1 MKGLVACAL
10 ATFLGFAAQAAPA
23 MAAEGEN
30 SARQPKIYGGLPSS
44 DPHIVHLGL
53 KAGGEVVGVCT
64 AGIWKPRLLMT
75 AAHCTQGI
83 SEFAI
88 GAPGAPSLSVDQ
100 AGAVLGALDVQV
112 LQVFQPPSYK
122 EDGTS
127 SVKPDDIALILLD
140 RDIGGAPFARLANE
154 LDLVTPWAAKGP
166 VNHAGYGLISE
177 NQLPDVPR
185 EVTLPFQYFF
195 PKSRLGVT
203 FATGQNPA
211 SGICSGDSGSP
222 AYLRTAA
229 GDLLIGPVVGGAGP
243 CGGGAAADTYGN
255 VGTFA
260 MGYVD
265 LQNQALVQAGYSPI
279 PGAPVGLALTPVN
292 STVVL
297 KWSTPQDFAEHVVRY
312 DVLNSTGEVLCST
325 TSLECSVPD
334 LADGSYT
341 FTVQAVNAQ
350 GEGRLVPVASV
361 ERVEIAKPSKMAAP
375 KVIQKGGKRTV
386 QFSSIV
392 NETSAVVNS
401 YVITDKTGKKVCTVT
416 ESGKSKYSC
425 SNKKI
430 RSTSQRYRVQA
441 RTEMGRSPVS
451 NLSSKG

>member
-1 MKGLVACAL
+1 MKKFVACVAAAIVGFGAYGPPAA
-10 ATFLGFAAQAAPA
+10 ATGSDPS
-23 MAAEGEN
+23 E
-30 SARQPKIYGGLPSS
+30 RQPRIYGGVPSA
-44 DPHIVHLGL
+44 DPHIVNLGL
-53 KAGGEVVGVCT
+53 KVGGEVVGVCT

-75 AAHCTQGI
+75 AAHCTEGI
-83 SEFAI
+83 SEFLI
-88 GAPGAPSLSVDQ
+88 GAPGAPSLALDQ
-100 AGAVLGALDVQV
+100 TGAVVGAVDVQV
-112 LQVFQPPSYK
+112 LQVFQPPTYK
-122 EDGTS
+122 EDGS
-127 SVKPDDIALILLD
+127 NNVKPDDIALILLD

-154 LDLVTPWAAKGP
+154 LDLVTPWASKGP
-166 VNHAGYGLISE
+166 VNHAGYGLIND

-185 EVTLPFQYFF
+185 EVSLPFQYFY
-195 PKSRLGVT
+195 PSSSLGVT
-203 FATGQNPA
+203 FATAQNPA

-222 AYLRTAA
+222 AYLRTAG

-243 CGGGAAADTYGN
+243 CGGGAPASKYRN

-297 KWSTPQDFAEHVVRY
+297 KWSPPQDFAEHVVRY
-312 DVLNSTGEVLCST
+312 DILNSTGEALCST

-350 GEGRLVPVASV
+350 GEGRLVPMASV
-361 ERVEIAKPSKMAAP
+361 ERVEIAKPPKMAAP

-401 YVITDKTGKKVCTVT
+401 YAITDKTGKTVCTVK

-430 RSTSQRYRVQA
+430 RNSSQRYRVQA
-441 RTEMGRSPVS
+441 QTEMGLSPVS
-451 NLSSKG
+451 SLSSKG